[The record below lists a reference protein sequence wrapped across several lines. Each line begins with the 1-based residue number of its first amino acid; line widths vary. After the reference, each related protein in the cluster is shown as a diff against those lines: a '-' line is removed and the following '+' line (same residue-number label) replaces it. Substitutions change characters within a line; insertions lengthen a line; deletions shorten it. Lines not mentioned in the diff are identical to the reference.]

1 MEVSRSRDR
10 VSTVDMRAVAEKA
23 GVALSSVSRVLNHHP
38 DVSPDMRRKVTAAAD
53 MLGYE
58 PDLLAQ
64 SLRRGRTKLV
74 GFVVRDISN
83 PFFAD
88 IVRGAEDRLRQ
99 DGYAILL
106 TNSESDPELDAVHIH
121 LLSRRRVDGLMVSVA
136 SEAHPATLR
145 ALESARSPIVL
156 LDREVPGLTAAAV
169 VCDHASGVQKA
180 VSALFDL
187 GHRRIGMVLGLESLR
202 PTRDR
207 VAGYLAAHRLAG
219 GSVDAAL
226 IRYGSYEEDSAASL
240 TRQLLDL
247 DSPPSAL
254 IVGGAQLLTGVVL
267 TLRDRG
273 VHVGRDLAL
282 VACDQ
287 TSWLELVEPSLAVV
301 AADPQQVGVAAA
313 ELLLEM
319 LQGAP
324 PRQVVVPTVFIPRGS
339 LVPPLHRQT

>member
-1 MEVSRSRDR
+1 
-10 VSTVDMRAVAEKA
+10 MRAVAQKA

-38 DVSPDMRRKVTAAAD
+38 DVSPDMRRRVMAAAD

-64 SLRRGRTKLV
+64 SLRRGHTKLV

-121 LLSRRRVDGLMVSVA
+121 LLNRRRVDGLMVSVA

-145 ALESARSPIVL
+145 ALEAARSPIVL

-180 VSALFDL
+180 VTALIEL
-187 GHRRIGMVLGLESLR
+187 GHRRIGMVLGMESLR

-207 VAGYLAAHRLAG
+207 VTGYLAAHRAAG
-219 GSVDAAL
+219 VPVDAAL
-226 IRYGSYEEDSAASL
+226 ICYGSYEEDSAAAL
-240 TRQLLDL
+240 TRQLLDMEER
-247 DSPPSAL
+247 PTAL
-254 IVGGAQLLTGVVL
+254 IAGGAQLLTGVVL
-267 TLRDRG
+267 TLRTQG
-273 VHVGRDLAL
+273 VRVGRDVAL

-301 AADPQQVGVAAA
+301 AADPRQVGVAAA
-313 ELLLEM
+313 EVLLEM
-319 LQGAP
+319 LLHGAA
-324 PRQVVVPTVFIPRGS
+324 PRQVVIPTVFIPRES
-339 LVPPLHRQT
+339 LTPPIRLAS